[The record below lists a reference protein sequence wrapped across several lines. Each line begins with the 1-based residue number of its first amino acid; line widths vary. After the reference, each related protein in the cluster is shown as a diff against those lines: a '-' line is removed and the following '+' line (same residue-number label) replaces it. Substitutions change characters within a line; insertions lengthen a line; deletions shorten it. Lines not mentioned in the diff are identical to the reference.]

1 MSHRKQARQRRHEQ
15 SGPTRLL
22 QCPPVRVLG
31 NVSGDGVWC
40 LTETQPSGLCRSTT
54 RLHPVPAPRRHRPG
68 APPPTHVVSGDPVV
82 PRHRELFYVLAL
94 DHKAVQVNPK
104 TSFEDYWGELSK
116 VIPNLS
122 GRPGMERLN
131 RVRVNLKHHG
141 SIPGIQQVADAR
153 TDVEVFLAANTQAV
167 FGVDYDTVTM
177 ATWCRTNGSNQGTS
191 CCGGG
196 GGRSRR
202 WACSQRRL
210 ASCSTRTTA
219 PT

>member
-1 MSHRKQARQRRHEQ
+1 M
-15 SGPTRLL
+15 
-22 QCPPVRVLG
+22 RVLG

-54 RLHPVPAPRRHRPG
+54 PLHPVLHQDGIDQAR
-68 APPPTHVVSGDPVV
+68 THVVSGDPVV
-82 PRHRELFYVLAL
+82 PRHRELFYVLVL

-153 TDVEVFLAANTQAV
+153 TDVEVSLPRTPRRSSAWTMTLSRWRRGAAQTGRTKVRAAAAVEAAAAGDGPARRGVWRAVQPALPRLHRAIATIVRHNADVAHQA
-167 FGVDYDTVTM
+167 
-177 ATWCRTNGSNQGTS
+177 S
-191 CCGGG
+191 
-196 GGRSRR
+196 
-202 WACSQRRL
+202 
-210 ASCSTRTTA
+210 
-219 PT
+219 